1 MTYDPSSESL
11 MNAIEEPN
19 LNEEIARAALTK
31 IQEAQAKL
39 MSPNAQKAPEKSTVP
54 TGLLK
59 NEDLET
65 FFPKKDVGQSQMAD
79 FGTSIEELMPGP
91 GQMMQNEVMGNP
103 QQAPSQAQDD
113 SPKKAKKGTAP
124 FGLTDDQF
132 TALLAGVAAIVAF
145 SKPVQ
150 GKLTTMVPKF
160 IGENGDV
167 SMMGL
172 ALTGLIA
179 AIIFYFAKNYSKN
192 NL

>member
-65 FFPKKDVGQSQMAD
+65 FFQKKNVDQSQMAD
-79 FGTSIEELMPGP
+79 FGTSIEELSGP

-150 GKLTTMVPKF
+150 GKLIIMVPKF

-167 SMMGL
+167 SLMGI
-172 ALTGLIA
+172 ALTGLIS